1 MKKSIFFIFL
11 SVAVI
16 SLAAV
21 IILNKDKVKYEQN
34 NDYLRIHIRAN
45 SNSQTDQAVKYKV
58 KEKIVEYL
66 TPIIASSQ
74 NQNTAKATITEHLD
88 DITEIA
94 NSTLKKNNFF
104 YTANAKIKT
113 ELFPARTYAGI
124 TLEAGTYEALI
135 IDLGSGSGDNWWCVM
150 FPPLCFVDASNT
162 NSQTIKYK
170 SKLYEL
176 INNFFGKK

>member
-66 TPIIASSQ
+66 TPII
-74 NQNTAKATITEHLD
+74 
-88 DITEIA
+88 
-94 NSTLKKNNFF
+94 F

-176 INNFFGKK
+176 INNFFDKK